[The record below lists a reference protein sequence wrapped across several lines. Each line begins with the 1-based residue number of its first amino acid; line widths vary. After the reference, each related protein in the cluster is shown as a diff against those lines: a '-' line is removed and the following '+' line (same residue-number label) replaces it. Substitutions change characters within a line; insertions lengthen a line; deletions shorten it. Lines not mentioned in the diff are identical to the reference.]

1 MIEIPLEAEAA
12 VVAERV
18 NRSQMFLL
26 ENRHLAVELRALK
39 ADFAELKQGHEAELA
54 ELQKSVRRT
63 RSEVLWLLSQEEKFE
78 SDVKFL
84 MAERHRV
91 ETLTPLDSQHSER
104 LGDHDLNAKDQE
116 RARQL
121 AEIPTS
127 KTRGNEAYT
136 LENSHPPLIETDQSA
151 IQAIKSIALTNAGG
165 LESTRTEAI
174 MSGQEQAFIVDVEK
188 RLVRNSSSGDP
199 KLINSDLN
207 LILHTAKSELL
218 SSRSG
223 RIVVLPDG
231 TSTGGRIDL
240 ELYGGRA
247 TVGIDWSTGAVTV
260 EM

>member
-1 MIEIPLEAEAA
+1 MIEIPPETEAA
-12 VVAERV
+12 VVAQRV
-18 NRSQMFLL
+18 NRAQMVLL
-26 ENRHLAVELRALK
+26 ENRHLAVELRALE

-54 ELQKSVRRT
+54 GLQKSVRRT
-63 RSEVLWLLSQEEKFE
+63 RSEVLWLLSQKDKFE

-127 KTRGNEAYT
+127 KTIGNEAYT

-151 IQAIKSIALTNAGG
+151 IQAIKSIALTIAGG

-199 KLINSDLN
+199 ILINSDLN

-223 RIVVLPDG
+223 RIVFLPDG

-240 ELYGGRA
+240 ELYGGKA
-247 TVGIDWSTGAVTV
+247 TIGIDWSTGAVTV
-260 EM
+260 ER